1 MRREKYMVQVEHG
14 KTLVMSMEL
23 MKTDDARS
31 TEEKIRILK
40 LSRCLHGAL

>member
-23 MKTDDARS
+23 MTARS
-31 TEEKIRILK
+31 IEEKIRILK